1 VPRHRRD
8 FDDASA
14 KQVTAPAA
22 DSSDQPDYL
31 TRFKLMDDIASA
43 GVCRLSV
50 ADLHRRCIAL
60 EDERRCLADEIVERR
75 AAVTAECQRLI
86 EREAAVIREIGSMLD
101 RMQTASVTNVDDIA
115 ALVDL
120 VLDIEFG
127 APSPELIL
135 NDRPWTLL
143 LLRALRRLA
152 PDVEMSWLRR
162 QSPPGFDPEAEIF
175 APCQREGLRRPSERA
190 LHRRA
195 TNGSS
200 DRILSD

>member
-1 VPRHRRD
+1 MGD
-8 FDDASA
+8 
-14 KQVTAPAA
+14 TAF
-22 DSSDQPDYL
+22 SD
-31 TRFKLMDDIASA
+31 
-43 GVCRLSV
+43 VCRISV

-60 EDERRCLADEIVERR
+60 EDERRCLADEIGERR
-75 AAVTAECQRLI
+75 AAVTAEARRLI

-101 RMQTASVTNVDDIA
+101 RMQTAPVTTVDDIA

-120 VLDIEFG
+120 VLDIEFD
-127 APSPELIL
+127 APSPDLIL

-175 APCQREGLRRPSERA
+175 APSRRK
-190 LHRRA
+190 
-195 TNGSS
+195 
-200 DRILSD
+200 D